1 MKGLGWLIGLFFIPF
16 VAFGAINPFLPIYA
30 NPYTSYEVISTPYLN
45 VVYQP
50 GCEYAVNE
58 FLKYADKVYQQ
69 LTDFYDVEPYSKLTV
84 VIQNDTDIVNS
95 VTDPVDNVIFIF
107 LNSSIDQ
114 IFSPSVSSWMRFVF
128 THELTHILITQK
140 GGLNLLRVYG
150 VPLSTAYNGLMI
162 PSYFQE
168 GLAEYTE
175 TYFNDDRGRLN
186 DPIFEMYLR
195 EYVLSG
201 NLKGLGGAINYKS
214 DGWDPEG
221 APYLVGGS
229 FIRYIGQT
237 YGATAI
243 KKIVSNFSHSPSNGI
258 PTVISKTLNKNF
270 SQIISEWLSAQKRD
284 IDNQVKNIGQ
294 VFDGIQLT
302 HSGRWTGLLNG
313 YGNGKLYYYYED
325 ISSIPSIKVMNT
337 ADMNS
342 HTFYDL
348 GGFIYDNGYIQ
359 SLSVSPDGKHVA
371 FTRVV
376 PQSGGNFDYDHLF
389 ILNSKGLVDT
399 HLKNVLMTSWLSNDE
414 IAYAEENGG
423 LYSIKLFNLKDG
435 SVKTLLSPSYMVIT
449 SLNAYKEDLYFSGSY
464 RGKEDIYEIDGNG
477 NIYRI
482 ISGDYLIRD
491 MTFSKNGN
499 YMIFSASR
507 PDKNGIFNLYAVN
520 LQNGQFYKITNV
532 VGGSFSPQIDGDKLF
547 YAGYTQNGYN
557 LFVIDGWKDKL
568 TPVDGFSLVKVPVD
582 LSVNVSS
589 IFAKIQNDSKP
600 YTDNLKSLAGGLIPS
615 ITPEGTSINSLVY
628 SVGIFGILRD
638 VLGFNTAYALGN
650 ISSSATYDY
659 FTLGLVHYGK
669 LSVNAGITISPSY
682 LSFSSN
688 AGIPVTG
695 LIFERDFLFYPS
707 IFYTYESSTTTANNF
722 GMGITFLWNP
732 SFIPNNSR
740 PILPLYMNGRVGFSG
755 AQFSNYNLYL
765 YTSFPFVGNVMG
777 VGMNWVNGNLEF
789 SQSLNLSRIYVNLYD
804 VTGTFGLRYIDL
816 SQFSSY
822 NLNVNEPI
830 VGLSAIAGFDSIF
843 NQTVPIQIYGSYDF
857 KSGTFRYGVN
867 IEM

>member
-1 MKGLGWLIGLFFIPF
+1 MKGLGWLAGLLFIPF
-16 VAFGAINPFLPIYA
+16 VVFGAMNPFLPIYA

-58 FLKYADKVYQQ
+58 FLKYADTVYQQ

-107 LNSSIDQ
+107 LNSSADQ
-114 IFSPSVSSWMRFVF
+114 TFSPSVSSWVRFVF

-140 GGLNLLRVYG
+140 GGLNFLRVYG

-175 TYFNDDRGRLN
+175 TYFNDNRGRLN

-201 NLKGLGGAINYKS
+201 NLKGLGGSINYES

-243 KKIVSNFSHSPSNGI
+243 KKIVSNFSQSPSDGI
-258 PTVISKTLNKNF
+258 PSAISKTLNKNF
-270 SQIISEWLSAQKRD
+270 SQIISEWISAQKQD
-284 IDNQVKNIGQ
+284 VDDQVKNVGQ
-294 VFDGIQLT
+294 VLDGIQLT
-302 HSGRWTGLLNG
+302 HSGRWTGIMNG

-325 ISSIPSIKVMNT
+325 TSSIPSIRVMNT
-337 ADMNS
+337 TDMNS
-342 HTFYDL
+342 HTFYNL

-359 SLSVSPDGKHVA
+359 SLSVSPDGKNVA
-371 FTRVV
+371 FTRII
-376 PQSGGNFDYDHLF
+376 PQNGGNFDYDHLF
-389 ILNSKGLVDT
+389 ILNSNGLINT
-399 HLKNVLMTSWLSNDE
+399 HLKNVLMTAWISNDN
-414 IAYAEENGG
+414 IAYVEENGG
-423 LYSIKLFNLKDG
+423 LYSIKSFNLKDG
-435 SVKTLLSPSYMVIT
+435 SVKILLSPSYVVIT
-449 SLNAYKEDLYFSGSY
+449 SISAYNGNVYFSGSY
-464 RGKEDIYEIDGNG
+464 KGKDEIYEIDTNG
-477 NIYRI
+477 SVYGIV
-482 ISGDYLIRD
+482 SGDYLMRD
-491 MTFSKNGN
+491 MTFSQNGN
-499 YMIFSASR
+499 YMIFSAAK
-507 PDKNGIFNLYAVN
+507 PDKDGIFNLYAVS

-532 VGGSFSPQIDGDKLF
+532 IGGSFSPQVDGNKLF

-568 TPVDGFSLVKVPVD
+568 TSANGFSLVKVQVD
-582 LSVNVSS
+582 LSVDLSS

-600 YTDNLKSLAGGLIPS
+600 YNDSLKPIMAGTIPV
-615 ITPEGTSINSLVY
+615 ITSQGTSINSLVY
-628 SVGIFGILRD
+628 SMGVFGVLRD
-638 VLGFNTAYALGN
+638 TLGFNTVYTSGN

-659 FTLGLVHYGK
+659 LTLGLAHYGR
-669 LSVNAGITISPSY
+669 LSVNAGLTLSPSA
-682 LSFSSN
+682 FSIYSS
-688 AGIPVTG
+688 AGIPFTG

-707 IFYTYESSTTTANNF
+707 IYFTYESSTTNVNNF
-722 GMGITFLWNP
+722 GMNMIFLWNP
-732 SFIPNNSR
+732 SSIPNNSSA
-740 PILPLYMNGRVGFSG
+740 ILPFYMNGQLEFFGTKLTAYSL
-755 AQFSNYNLYL
+755 NL

-777 VGMNWVNGNLEF
+777 MGINFLNGNLAF
-789 SQSLNLSRIYVNLYD
+789 SQSINLSRIYVNLYD
-804 VTGTFGLRYIDL
+804 VTGEFGLRYVDL

-822 NLNVNEPI
+822 DLGGNEPI
-830 VGLSAIAGFDSIF
+830 VGLSAVVGIDSLF
-843 NQTVPIQIYGSYDF
+843 NQTVPVQIYGSYDF
-857 KSGTFRYGVN
+857 KTAKFEYGVN
-867 IEM
+867 LEM